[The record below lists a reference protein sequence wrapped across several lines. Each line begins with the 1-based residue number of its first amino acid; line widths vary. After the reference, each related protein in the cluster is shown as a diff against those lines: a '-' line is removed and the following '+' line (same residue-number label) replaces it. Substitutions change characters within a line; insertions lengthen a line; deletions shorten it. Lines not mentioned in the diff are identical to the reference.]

1 MSYKD
6 SFFVIFQHQ
15 TGNKYR
21 SNHITFR
28 FSLSMFRVVL
38 SKICFKIIVFMVVVF
53 LREVVIGYCMLSP
66 KFVIYGDV
74 FFLVKNQRLWASKGE
89 KDSPSAFVLATL
101 TSSNSQVSTPH
112 FIRDKFE
119 SH

>member
-1 MSYKD
+1 LYLYTQISFSQSFIYMSYKD

-74 FFLVKNQRLWASKGE
+74 FFWSKA
-89 KDSPSAFVLATL
+89 KDCGRAKGKKTLSPPLF
-101 TSSNSQVSTPH
+101 SQP
-112 FIRDKFE
+112 
-119 SH
+119 